1 MQDIIC
7 FHNADEMN
15 GYLSNWFLSDFIKD
29 EIIFSSMEQ
38 YMMYQKAKLFG
49 DLEIAEQILKTSNA
63 AKIKAFGRSVKNYND
78 TIWNGTR
85 QIIVYEGLL
94 EKFRQ
99 NNELCKKLIETKRCI
114 LAECAVQDK
123 IWGIG
128 LSMKDERRFDINEW
142 KGQNLLGFTIMSVR
156 EKLL

>member
-1 MQDIIC
+1 MIP
-7 FHNADEMN
+7 F
-15 GYLSNWFLSDFIKD
+15 G
-29 EIIFSSMEQ
+29 MEQ
-38 YMMYQKAKLFG
+38 DKL
-49 DLEIAEQILKTSNA
+49 
-63 AKIKAFGRSVKNYND
+63 
-78 TIWNGTR
+78 
-85 QIIVYEGLL
+85 LL

-99 NNELCKKLIETKRCI
+99 NKELYEKLLATKQCI

-142 KGQNLLGFTIMSVR
+142 KGQNLLGFAIMSVR

>member
-1 MQDIIC
+1 MQNIIC
-7 FHNADEMN
+7 FHNPDEIN
-15 GYLSNWFLSDFIKD
+15 GYLSNWFLSDFTKNNTT
-29 EIIFSSMEQ
+29 FSSMEQ
-38 YMMYQKAKLFG
+38 YMMYQKADDG
-49 DLEIAEQILKTSNA
+49 
-63 AKIKAFGRSVKNYND
+63 KIKALGRSVKNYDD

-99 NNELCKKLIETKRCI
+99 NEQLRKKLIETGNAI

-128 LSMKDERRFDINEW
+128 LSMKNEKRFDMTQW
-142 KGQNLLGFTIMSVR
+142 KGQNLLGFSIMMVR
-156 EKLL
+156 KALS